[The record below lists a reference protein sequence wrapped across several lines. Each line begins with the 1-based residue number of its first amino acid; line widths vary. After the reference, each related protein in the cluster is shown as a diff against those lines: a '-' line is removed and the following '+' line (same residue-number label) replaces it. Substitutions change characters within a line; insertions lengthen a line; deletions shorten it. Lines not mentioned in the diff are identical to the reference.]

1 MAIGT
6 SRIARPS
13 VMIAALALAGAT
25 TLVGCTSNTI
35 TPGKTCCGPPPS
47 ASLGGAFGTIPA
59 PATGAQHAG
68 TITWAESPG
77 TAPTWILP
85 LVTSAAYSVNDT
97 TQFSY
102 ELWRPLYWFS
112 NGVEPTQTP
121 SMSLANAPVWSNGDT
136 TATITLKSN
145 YKWSDGQPITSRD
158 VLFFFD
164 EVKAAVNED
173 PANWGPYSPGLGIP
187 DEVASVTTPNA
198 STVVFTM
205 KKPVNPEWFY
215 DNELPAVFPMPA
227 HAWAKASASGP
238 PLDFTV
244 PANATKI
251 YNFLSK
257 ESMSLSTYATNPLWR
272 VVDGPYLLAAFDS
285 STGAF
290 TMTPNPSYGGPHA
303 AKVSILQAVP
313 FTSDTAEFDA
323 VRAGSIDIGYL
334 PLDDIK
340 QLKIVESGGYDVFGY
355 PSFGFNYVT
364 YNFADTTGD
373 FNHIIAQL
381 YIRQAIAHL
390 EDEQGYIKAFFGGA
404 GGPAYGPIP
413 TVPQS
418 PYTPADAVTDPYPFS
433 VADAISL
440 LKSHG
445 WTINTSGT
453 DTCAQAG
460 TGPGECGAG
469 IPAGTK
475 LAWNL
480 IYESS
485 PAFVGEQVTAL
496 ASEAAAAGIT
506 IHLQSSN
513 YNYIITYYDD
523 PVPTGKPYIN
533 KWAMEDW
540 GGFIDNTYPTQLG
553 IFNGPGAEN
562 EGDYNN
568 PEANALIN
576 ASVNSGNP
584 AAVKAEASFLTENQ
598 PGLFQPNSDNV
609 VVWKDDISGVQASF
623 ASLTQYYL
631 NAEYWWFT
639 G

>member
-1 MAIGT
+1 M
-6 SRIARPS
+6 SRITRPG
-13 VMIAALALAGAT
+13 VMIAALALASAT
-25 TLVGCTSNTI
+25 TLAGCTTSTI
-35 TPGKTCCGPPPS
+35 TPGKTCCGPPS
-47 ASLGGAFGTIPA
+47 TGLGGAFGTIPA
-59 PATGAQHAG
+59 AATGPQHAG

-85 LVTSAAYSVNDT
+85 LVTSAADSTNDIDY
-97 TQFSY
+97 F
-102 ELWRPLYWFS
+102 EWLLWRPLYWFS

-121 SMSLANAPVWSNGDT
+121 SMSLADAPVWSNGDR
-136 TATITLKSN
+136 TATITLKSS
-145 YKWSDGQPITSRD
+145 YKWSDGQPVTSTD

-164 EVKAAVNED
+164 EVKAAIKED

-187 DEVASVTTPNA
+187 DEVASVTTPNP

-205 KKPVNPEWFY
+205 TKPVNPSWFL
-215 DNELPAVFPMPA
+215 DDELSTVVPMPA

-238 PLDFTV
+238 TLNFSV
-244 PANATKI
+244 PGNATKI
-251 YNFLSK
+251 YNYLAK
-257 ESMSLSTYATNPLWR
+257 ESGSLSTYVTNPLWR
-272 VVDGPYLLAAFDS
+272 VVDGPYTLTAFDS
-285 STGAF
+285 STGAY
-290 TMTPNPSYGGPHA
+290 TMTPNTSYGGPHA
-303 AKVSILQAVP
+303 AKISTFQAVP

-323 VRAGSIDIGYL
+323 VRAGGIDVGYL

-340 QLKIVESGGYDVFGY
+340 QVKAVESGGYNVFGY
-355 PSFGFNYVT
+355 PGFFFNYVT

-373 FNHIIAQL
+373 FNNIIAQL

-404 GGPAYGPIP
+404 GGQAYGPIP
-413 TVPQS
+413 AVPAS

-445 WTINTSGT
+445 WAIDTSGT
-453 DTCAQAG
+453 DTCATAG

-475 LAWNL
+475 LAFNL
-480 IYESS
+480 VYSTS
-485 PAFVGEQVTAL
+485 PAAIGQQVTAL

-513 YNYIITYYDD
+513 YDYIITYYDD
-523 PVPTGKPYIN
+523 PVPTGKPYID
-533 KWAMEDW
+533 KWAMEDF
-540 GGFIDNTYPTQLG
+540 GGFVDSTYPTTLG
-553 IFNGPGAEN
+553 VFNTGAAEN
-562 EGDYNN
+562 EGFYSN
-568 PEANALIN
+568 PTANALID
-576 ASVNSGNP
+576 ASVTSGNP

-598 PGLFQPNSDNV
+598 PGLFQPDADFV
-609 VVWKDDISGVQASF
+609 AVWKTDLSGPAASF
-623 ASLTQYYL
+623 ANLTQEYL
-631 NAEYWWFT
+631 TPEYWYFT